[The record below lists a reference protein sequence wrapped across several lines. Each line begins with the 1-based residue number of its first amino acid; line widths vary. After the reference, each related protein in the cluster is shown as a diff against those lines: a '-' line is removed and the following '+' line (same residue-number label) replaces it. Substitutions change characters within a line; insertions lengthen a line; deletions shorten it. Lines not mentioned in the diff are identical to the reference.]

1 VFLEGKAAGAWGW
14 PPTPI

>member
-1 VFLEGKAAGAWGW
+1 VGEAAGAWGW

>member
-1 VFLEGKAAGAWGW
+1 VAGAWGW